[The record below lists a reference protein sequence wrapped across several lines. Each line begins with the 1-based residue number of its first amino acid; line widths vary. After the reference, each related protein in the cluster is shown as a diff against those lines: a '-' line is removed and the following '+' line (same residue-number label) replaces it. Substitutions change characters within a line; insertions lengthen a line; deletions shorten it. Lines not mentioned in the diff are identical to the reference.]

1 MDAFVSINSSL
12 SHGLAAELTV
22 YGEEQSD
29 LVSAALG
36 WLTDGVAQAA
46 MHNELNHLAP
56 NHPAVS
62 GGGYSHV
69 RQCLQEPTP
78 GSNWGFVSVCP
89 QGSLDVLYNPY
100 SPEVVPWL
108 RSRIEEAPESAAVDI
123 GGFSTDGE
131 TGNPIIRLSVSFD
144 EELPNYVKLSYHVD
158 EAMLTGTATARDEH
172 MRLRTVVSWACM
184 RYNVVFGHFSYE
196 RSGGATELERYL
208 RGPARVPSRNT
219 PQWRERLRGY
229 SWLMVV
235 SGDIAELLGG
245 SEALQSSGAFDSVR
259 ILPNG
264 SLLLQATPSF
274 QQYRGEAVRAVRD
287 AVRDVLAEGELRGPS
302 PAPGQP
308 PTHMVLFG

>member
-12 SHGLAAELTV
+12 SHGLVAELTV
-22 YGEEQSD
+22 YGEERSD

-46 MHNELNHLAP
+46 THDEVNRLAP
-56 NHPAVS
+56 RPAVS
-62 GGGYSHV
+62 DAGYSHV
-69 RQCLQEPTP
+69 RQCLRKSTP
-78 GSNWGFVSVCP
+78 GSTWGFVSVSP

-100 SPEVVPWL
+100 GPEVVPWL
-108 RSRIEEAPESAAVDI
+108 GSRLEESPESIAIDI
-123 GGFSTDGE
+123 GEFLADGE

-144 EELPNYVKLSYHVD
+144 EELPNYVKLSCHVD
-158 EAMLTGTATARDEH
+158 EAMLTGTATARDEDA
-172 MRLRTVVSWACM
+172 RLRDLILWACM
-184 RYNVVFGHFSYE
+184 RYNVVFGHFSYD
-196 RSGGATELERYL
+196 RPGGATELERYL

-219 PQWRERLRGY
+219 PEWRVRLRGY

-235 SGDIAELLGG
+235 SGDIAERLGG
-245 SEALQSSGAFDSVR
+245 AEALRSSGAFDSVFA
-259 ILPNG
+259 LPNG

-287 AVRDVLAEGELRGPS
+287 AVRGVLVEGELRGPS

-308 PTHMVLFG
+308 PTHMVVFE